1 VAQGFGL
8 PSLGTGIGLTA
19 SHNKTP
25 SSSDVATTT
34 SSRSPANPNLI
45 CDPGGGCGTPQVLR
59 AHRDGG
65 SLHGVQS
72 GGVRRFTHGCR
83 RDRLRSGGCSS
94 WSSVRASPGAVV
106 DFVTVRY
113 SGRLHAIL
121 GPTLLAGLRV
131 GSSFLHRCG
140 LAPRQPRS
148 NDTSLT
154 TTAVGGDER

>member
-1 VAQGFGL
+1 MGL
-8 PSLGTGIGLTA
+8 VA
-19 SHNKTP
+19 SHAKAVSP
-25 SSSDVATTT
+25 SDVATTASP
-34 SSRSPANPNLI
+34 SSAMNPNVI
-45 CDPGGGCGTPQVLR
+45 CAPGGGCGTPQVLR

-113 SGRLHAIL
+113 SGRPHATL

>member
-1 VAQGFGL
+1 VALSLGL
-8 PSLGTGIGLTA
+8 PNLGTGIGLKA
-19 SHNKTP
+19 SHSKTP

-34 SSRSPANPNLI
+34 SSRSPANPNLK
-45 CDPGGGCGTPQVLR
+45 GCGTLQALR
-59 AHRDGG
+59 AHRYGEFP
-65 SLHGVQS
+65 HGVQS
-72 GGVRRFTHGCR
+72 DGVRRFTHGCR

-94 WSSVRASPGAVV
+94 WGSVDASPGAVV
-106 DFVTVRY
+106 EFVTVRY

-140 LAPRQPRS
+140 LAPRQPRG